1 MSQRKGILFS
11 LAILLLSAFFV
22 APLVY
27 SQELVQDKTEI
38 VKARVIDVL
47 SESTEDI
54 VNTGIESL
62 NQTIK
67 VEILE
72 GEQKGLEVTLEND
85 YVSLEEGDTFFL
97 YHSIDGIDGR
107 EIYSVRDVNR
117 IPVILF
123 FIALFIGVV
132 LLFSGKQGVR
142 SLLGLLGS
150 FFVIVY
156 LLIPALLHGYPPIL
170 TSVFVATVIL
180 FLAIYLTHGF
190 NRVSTVAFTGTVI
203 AVTLTGILAYVG
215 VTFAHFTGFATEEA
229 FYLNLNTRGTLDF
242 TGLLL
247 GGIMIGVLGVLDDI
261 AVTQAAVVRELY
273 NSAPNLSKKEV
284 YKKALS
290 VGKEHVGALVNT
302 LALAYTGASLPLLLL
317 FSSSNSLGVSVINQ
331 EIFATEIIRTVVGSI
346 GLILTVPIT
355 TLLAVYVLKNY
366 KGVASISHANHTHV

>member
-123 FIALFIGVV
+123 FIALFIGV
-132 LLFSGKQGVR
+132 
-142 SLLGLLGS
+142 
-150 FFVIVY
+150 
-156 LLIPALLHGYPPIL
+156 AL
-170 TSVFVATVIL
+170 
-180 FLAIYLTHGF
+180 
-190 NRVSTVAFTGTVI
+190 
-203 AVTLTGILAYVG
+203 
-215 VTFAHFTGFATEEA
+215 
-229 FYLNLNTRGTLDF
+229 
-242 TGLLL
+242 
-247 GGIMIGVLGVLDDI
+247 
-261 AVTQAAVVRELY
+261 
-273 NSAPNLSKKEV
+273 
-284 YKKALS
+284 
-290 VGKEHVGALVNT
+290 
-302 LALAYTGASLPLLLL
+302 
-317 FSSSNSLGVSVINQ
+317 
-331 EIFATEIIRTVVGSI
+331 
-346 GLILTVPIT
+346 
-355 TLLAVYVLKNY
+355 
-366 KGVASISHANHTHV
+366 